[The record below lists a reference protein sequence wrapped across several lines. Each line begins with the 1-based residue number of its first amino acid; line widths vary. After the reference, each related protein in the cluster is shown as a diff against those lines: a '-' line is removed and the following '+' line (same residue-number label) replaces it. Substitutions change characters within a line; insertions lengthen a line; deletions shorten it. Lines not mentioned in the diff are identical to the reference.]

1 MTVGRRIFRIAA
13 PTTFTF
19 KETSTV
25 TPSRRRISLRI
36 VTLALMLV
44 AAGLLPAAAHAAPAP
59 AWDVSLTSAPT
70 HLKPGG
76 SHEAPDNAT
85 YYFEAVNVGGAATS
99 GPVTFTD
106 TLPAGIT
113 PISTE
118 GRGSC
123 TVGAPTVQDVVCTTS
138 EVVEPGDFSLIVR
151 ISVDVDPGFADP
163 STVVNEATISGGG
176 AATVTA
182 STTTTISSI
191 PAAFDFLDGA
201 NGLQGQLTKSDGS
214 AATEAGSHP
223 GQLTVDL
230 AFPANSANPETD
242 FGAYSGADGGLRDVL
257 TSLPPGVIVNP
268 TATPVRCN
276 EAQLESQAGGIGC
289 PDSSQ
294 VGLADIE
301 TVAFVTSTVQ
311 GPIYNVVPP
320 PGKAAAFA
328 FDPTGLGIYS
338 HVFGGVRAG
347 DYSLSASSN
356 DILAR
361 FSNPVLGI
369 RAHFWGDPSSSIHD
383 STRGKCDFSGGGL
396 CPVAPQAVPL
406 VSVPTACA
414 DSLTMEASADS
425 WGTPGTFKFR
435 AALFSDSLENPT
447 PVTDCHLA
455 AFAPTLQARPTTNVA
470 DSPSGLSVD
479 LHVPQT
485 NSFNALATAHLR
497 KAVVKLPPGLSLN
510 PSSANGL
517 EGCSSAQIG
526 IDPSTGVADGNQPTC
541 PDASRVGDVEVDT
554 PLLPNALPG
563 SVYVAKPYDN
573 PFDSLLAIYI
583 VVNDPQTG
591 VLIKLAGHVEA
602 DSSTGQLT
610 TTFDDNPQLPFEDF
624 KLDFF
629 SGPGAVLRTPS
640 VCGTYSTTS
649 SLTPWSAPESGPPAT
664 PSDSYGIT
672 ANCSSSAG
680 AQPNKP
686 EFEAGTVSPI
696 AGKYTP
702 FVVHLKREDGSQ
714 QFKTLTLNPP
724 PGLTAKLAGTP
735 ACSEAA
741 LASAASKS
749 GRDEQQSPSCPSSSQ
764 IGTVSVGA
772 GAGPAPYYAKGT
784 AYLGGP
790 YKGAP
795 LSMAIIT
802 PAVAGPYDLGT
813 VVTRVALHVNPA
825 TAQITADADPVP
837 SILQGI
843 PLDVRSIDVALDKP
857 GFSRTGTSC
866 DPFAVTGNL
875 ISTLGQSAALES
887 RYQLG
892 NCANLAFKP
901 KLSIKLK
908 GATKRGKNPA
918 LIANLSAKDG
928 EANIASTAVT
938 LPRSAFLDQS
948 HIKTVCTRVQF
959 AAGAGNGAECPQ
971 GSIYGTATAK
981 SPLLDYTLSGN
992 AYLRS
997 SNHKLPD
1004 LVIALQGPP
1013 SQPIA
1018 IELDGRTDSVKGA
1031 LRNTFEAV
1039 PDAPVSSFRLE
1050 LFGGKRGLVVN
1061 SRSLCAATYRAN
1073 VVFGAQNGAQLT
1085 AKPKVRAQCPKAK
1098 RKKHK
1103 RHGR

>member
-1 MTVGRRIFRIAA
+1 MTHAPGECLPTAGVANKEKPKVISFRRTFR
-13 PTTFTF
+13 TL
-19 KETSTV
+19 
-25 TPSRRRISLRI
+25 SL
-36 VTLALMLV
+36 LAL
-44 AAGLLPAAAHAAPAP
+44 AAGLTSVAAPSAAYAVTPAP
-59 AWDVSLTSAPT
+59 SWELEVVPMPTDFIPGAGISLGNGPRY
-70 HLKPGG
+70 HLLL
-76 SHEAPDNAT
+76 T
-85 YYFEAVNVGGAATS
+85 NVGGATAS
-99 GPVTFTD
+99 GPIVVTD
-106 TLPAGIT
+106 SLPPGLEATGASVEPSSGCSVASQSVT
-113 PISTE
+113 CTISTGIPSSGTWE
-118 GRGSC
+118 TVIR
-123 TVGAPTVQDVVCTTS
+123 VGA
-138 EVVEPGDFSLIVR
+138 
-151 ISVDVDPGFADP
+151 DPGLPDP
-163 STVVNEATISGGG
+163 SVLTNEV
-176 AATVTA
+176 TVTSPGTVPVA
-182 STTTTISSI
+182 TQTATTISSSDA
-191 PAAFDFLDGA
+191 PFGFAPDSSGLGARLTEADGA
-201 NGLQGQLTKSDGS
+201 PTL
-214 AATEAGSHP
+214 AAGSHP
-223 GQLTVDL
+223 SQLTISVGWPSKPGFYRGEGTVAL
-230 AFPANSANPETD
+230 VGS
-242 FGAYSGADGGLRDVL
+242 DGGARDARAYLPRGLVL
-257 TSLPPGVIVNP
+257 NP
-268 TATPVRCN
+268 NVTPVRCT
-276 EAQLESQAGGIGC
+276 ELQLETSAC
-289 PDSSQ
+289 PDASA
-294 VGLADIE
+294 VGRAAVHLGVGSD
-301 TVAFVTSTVQ
+301 
-311 GPIYNVVPP
+311 PIYTSDAIYNMVSP
-320 PGKAAAFA
+320 PGSAANLGFE
-328 FDPTGLGIYS
+328 PLESGTYIHILGGL
-338 HVFGGVRAG
+338 RAG
-347 DYSLSASSN
+347 DYAVAGLSN
-356 DILAR
+356 DIDDL
-361 FSNPVLGI
+361 FNHPFFGVQLQ
-369 RAHFWGDPSSSIHD
+369 FWGDPSSPSHD
-383 STRGKCDFSGGGL
+383 YARGLHCVPTFAFGEHT
-396 CPVAPQAVPL
+396 CPVPAQEAPFISMPTSCPAVL
-406 VSVPTACA
+406 
-414 DSLTMEASADS
+414 SLEASSDS
-425 WGTPGTFKFR
+425 WIHPGQFVSEGRPFVDR
-435 AALFSDSLENPT
+435 FGNPT
-447 PVTDCHLA
+447 GVEGCNALH
-455 AFAPTLQARPTTNVA
+455 FKPTLEARPTTNQA
-470 DSPSGLSVD
+470 DAPSGLSVD

-485 NSFNALATAHLR
+485 KSLSEFATPHLR
-497 KAVVKLPPGLSLN
+497 KAVVKLPPGLTLN

-517 EGCSSAQIG
+517 DGCSSAQIG
-526 IDPSTGVADGNQPTC
+526 IDPNTGVADGNQPTC

-554 PLLPNALPG
+554 PLLPNPLPG
-563 SVYVAKPYDN
+563 SVYVATPHDN

-591 VLIKLAGHVEA
+591 TLIKLAGHVEA
-602 DSSTGQLT
+602 DPGTGQLT

-624 KLDFF
+624 KLSFF
-629 SGPGAVLRTPS
+629 GGPGAVLRTPS

-649 SLTPWSAPESGPPAT
+649 EMTPWSAPESGPPPT

-672 ANCSSSAG
+672 NNCSSSA
-680 AQPNKP
+680 ATQPNKP

-714 QFKTLTLNPP
+714 QFKTLTLSPP

-741 LASAASKS
+741 LASAAGKS
-749 GRDEQQSPSCPSSSQ
+749 GRDEQANPSCPGDSQ
-764 IGTVSVGA
+764 IGNVTVGA
-772 GAGPAPYYAKGT
+772 GAGPAPYYAKAK
-784 AYLGGP
+784 AYLAGP

-901 KLSIKLK
+901 KLGIKLK

-918 LIANLSAKDG
+918 LIATLSAKDG

-959 AAGAGNGAECPQ
+959 AAGAGNGAECPA
-971 GSIYGTATAK
+971 GSIYGTASAK
-981 SPLLDYTLSGN
+981 SPLLDYTLTGN

-1018 IELDGRTDSVKGA
+1018 IELVGRTDSVKGA
-1031 LRNTFEAV
+1031 LRNSFEAV

-1061 SRSLCAATYRAN
+1061 SRSLCANDYRAN
-1073 VVFGAQNGAQLT
+1073 VVFGAQNGDQLT
-1085 AKPKVRAQCPKAK
+1085 AKPKIQAQCPKARK
-1098 RKKHK
+1098 KKHK
-1103 RHGR
+1103 RHGHR